1 MARSRVLLFVVAS
14 LLGGAGGVLGSI
26 LGNAAG
32 KTGLFAG
39 GVVGGLIGASL
50 VGLIARKFGWVQ
62 PERARATAL
71 GAAIGFLAA
80 AAIATQTLGSP
91 VGPVL
96 SSALIGVGA
105 LVGAGSGRASG
116 PS

>member
-1 MARSRVLLFVVAS
+1 MPGSRVLLFVVAS

-32 KTGLFAG
+32 KTGLFVG
-39 GVVGGLIGASL
+39 GVIGGLIGACL
-50 VGLIARKFGWVQ
+50 VGPIARKLGWIR
-62 PERARATAL
+62 PERARATAI

-96 SSALIGVGA
+96 SCALIGIGA
-105 LVGAGSGRASG
+105 LVGAEGGRTSGAS
-116 PS
+116 